1 MLRSVGFTVDSNVV
15 DRLTRFAELNGREIV
30 EDDTWVSVHDPHHDI
45 PLQGWKI
52 HVSARPGTLADTLD
66 RVLPILAGTGCAFK
80 AARSARRLMELNTGD
95 VDPGA
100 VGKAMTI
107 YPDQD
112 AVVEL
117 GHALADALSGLAAPR
132 VVSDRQVRPGA
143 PVYYRYAPFAPQYRV
158 DENGD
163 FELIVI
169 GPDGEQLPG
178 AAGPEFT
185 CPPWAADPFRPEPPV
200 AAPDRAEASDEA
212 GEGPPPETSDEA
224 GGGRIIGGRY
234 RVTSGVVRGPRGNVY
249 RAADAT
255 GRRVVVKEARAYVGE
270 NVEGWDLR
278 MYLRNELRVLH
289 ALKGVAG
296 VPEPIDHFRHG
307 EDEFLVMTDAGSR
320 DLNRFVAETGLF
332 TTEPASGERNLG
344 ALAVRLLEVIDAV
357 HERGVVIRDLSPKN
371 VVLGEDGRCTL
382 IDFGNSRYDGLQ
394 LPGWSRGYSVP
405 DQHTDRESVPADD
418 YFSLGATLFFAV
430 TGMNPIMI
438 GPDPV
443 RNVERTLMCLA
454 RMFPDVTTGVV
465 GLLPGLLSLD
475 PADRTAAAAEIR
487 SGLPA
492 AGGERPQARRWRPP
506 ATPELTGE
514 LLSKALDHSVREC
527 AAFAEQLMAGPQDAR
542 RESPAVTNVYGGSA
556 GVGMELLHHPQ
567 TRSVAADLARWT
579 GRVMPP
585 AKLPPSLYF
594 GRTGT
599 SLFLTAARVTA
610 APDLGAPEPVAI
622 DGPQRADQAHGV
634 AGIGAGHLALA
645 ALDPG
650 ETRHLRIA
658 AECARLLVTGQV
670 TRSEDAVA
678 PAQPG
683 SGVSVDTAY
692 AHGDAG
698 CADFLLAYHEV
709 TGDRAA
715 GEAARERS
723 AALAVQAEA
732 LIGELHG
739 PDARAM
745 GASWC
750 QGMSGIAGTLARAAR
765 AYGED
770 RYLDLAERG
779 ARACL
784 VVAPQAWV
792 VSQCCGLA
800 GIGEALIDLAM
811 VTGDDGY
818 WRHAEEIAELMLV
831 RAGGEPGQPVF
842 PGNDLDKAAYTWS
855 TGTAGVVSF
864 LRRLDRRSGARLW
877 TADWRP
883 AEADPAAHTARGSA
897 AS

>member
-1 MLRSVGFTVDSNVV
+1 MTVDSSVL
-15 DRLTRFAELNGREIV
+15 DRLTQFAESNRREIY
-30 EDDTWVSVHDPHHDI
+30 EDDTWISVHDPHCDI
-45 PLQGWKI
+45 PSQGWKI

-66 RVLPILAGTGCAFK
+66 RVLPILAGVGCAFK
-80 AARSARRLMELNTGD
+80 VARSAHRLMELNSGD
-95 VDPGA
+95 VDPGV
-100 VGKAMTI
+100 VGKAMTV
-107 YPDQD
+107 YPEQD
-112 AVVEL
+112 RVVEL
-117 GHALADALSGLAAPR
+117 GHALADALSGLSAPR
-132 VVSDRQVRPGA
+132 IVSDRRIRPDA
-143 PVYYRYAPFAPQYRV
+143 PVYYRYAPFAAQYRV

-178 AAGPEFT
+178 AAGPEFA
-185 CPPWAADPFRPEPPV
+185 CPPWATDPFRPEAGPSDVPQPGERPSPRTRPPAETAGQ
-200 AAPDRAEASDEA
+200 AADGGA
-212 GEGPPPETSDEA
+212 G
-224 GGGRIIGGRY
+224 RVIGGRY

-249 RAADAT
+249 RATDAA

-270 NVEGWDLR
+270 NVKGWDLR
-278 MYLRNELRVLH
+278 MYLRNELRVLQ

-320 DLNRFVAETGLF
+320 DLNRFVAEDGLF
-332 TTEPASGERNLG
+332 TREDAHGERDLG

-357 HERGVVIRDLSPKN
+357 HSRGVVIRDLSPKN

-405 DQHTDRESVPADD
+405 DQHTDRDSVPADD
-418 YFSLGATLFFAV
+418 YFSLGATLFFAA

-454 RMFPDVTTGVV
+454 RMFPDVTTGVL

-475 PADRTAAAAEIR
+475 PADRAAAAAEIR
-487 SGLPA
+487 SSCGPRPA
-492 AGGERPQARRWRPP
+492 TGSGDGQVPAERPPVRRRSLP
-506 ATPELTGE
+506 ATPKLTGE
-514 LLSKALDHSVREC
+514 LLSKALDHTVREC
-527 AAFAEQLMAGPQDAR
+527 AAFAEQLMAAPEDAR
-542 RESPAVTNVYGGSA
+542 RESPPVTNVYGGCA
-556 GVGMELLHHPQ
+556 GVGMELLHHPEAKA
-567 TRSVAADLARWT
+567 VAADLARWT
-579 GRVMPP
+579 ARVMPP
-585 AKLPPSLYF
+585 AKLPPALYF

-599 SLFLTAARVTA
+599 TLFLTAARLTAVPELA
-610 APDLGAPEPVAI
+610 APDPVTL

-634 AGIGAGHLALA
+634 AGIGSGHLALA
-645 ALDPG
+645 AVEPG
-650 ETRHLRIA
+650 DARHLRLA
-658 AECARLLVTGQV
+658 AECARLLITGDV

-698 CADFLLAYHEV
+698 CADFLLSYHEV
-709 TGDRAA
+709 TGDPAA
-715 GEAARERS
+715 GEAARERF
-723 AALAVQAEA
+723 AALAVRAEA

-750 QGMSGIAGTLARAAR
+750 QGMSGIAGALAHAAR

-811 VTGDDGY
+811 VTGDDGH
-818 WRHAEEIAELMLV
+818 WRGAEEVAELMLV
-831 RAGGEPGQPVF
+831 RAGGEPAQPVF

-855 TGTAGVVSF
+855 TGTSGVLSF
-864 LRRLDRRSGARLW
+864 LRRLDRRSGTRLW
-877 TADWRP
+877 TAGWRLP
-883 AEADPAAHTARGSA
+883 E
-897 AS
+897 